1 MNAFDQFYSTALKFP
16 RWSLAIFAL
25 VLLSL
30 VTRGEFSNGDTP
42 RRLQVTHW
50 LWTDQPQVNAAEHVL
65 AQPTR
70 LGLSNPGWC
79 ELPGRNGEIF
89 AQFGLGQSLIMLPG
103 DVLSWLLVNRLLV
116 NLLPPST
123 YVGDVAGQY
132 TDLKATIV
140 NLATFPALCAL
151 SVILSFDLLLLLGFS
166 PRIAMAATILLA
178 TATTFLVYI
187 QNVQE
192 NGLMYLCY
200 VAALVFALRAS
211 KHNWK
216 TNLIIA
222 GAFSGFALLIKL
234 SDVVYLGP
242 VFLLALC
249 LRLEHADR
257 SDINLCRVVK
267 EAGFVSLYYGI
278 PVLSFF
284 ALDRYYQFY
293 RFGELLTTYMTHCVE
308 YYSRAGYPAGYP
320 FGYDFVSGFLGP
332 FITRNDSIFL
342 FDPFLAVALIYV
354 GLYWRGLTLRQGL
367 VFVGAIW
374 ALISLALI
382 FSSTYFW
389 TGGLDWGPRHHLV
402 PVELIC
408 LIGFAFVLRDFGSFR
423 PWIRAL
429 VILNL
434 VVASGSQIIALPMLA
449 SVEPRQ
455 IELGDPIGSVQ
466 LMRVR
471 NLYHLVAGDFER
483 IGLGYGSPAILGRV
497 VIKKIDQLLLFRL
510 ATAMPKVSYLIYAA
524 WLILLLSATTFG
536 VAILAKAPRVP

>member
-1 MNAFDQFYSTALKFP
+1 MNALDRFYSTVLKFP
-16 RWSLAIFAL
+16 RWSLAVFAI
-25 VLLSL
+25 VLLGL
-30 VTRGEFSNGDTP
+30 VTRGDFSNGDTP

-50 LWTDQPQVNAAEHVL
+50 LWTDQPQVVEADHVL
-65 AQPTR
+65 RPPTR
-70 LGLSNPGWC
+70 FYLSNPGWC

-89 AQFGLGQSLIMLPG
+89 AQFGLGQSLVMLPG
-103 DVLSWLLVNRLLV
+103 DVLSWWLVNRLLV
-116 NLLPPST
+116 NSLPPSRS
-123 YVGDVAGQY
+123 VGDVGGQY

-140 NLATFPALCAL
+140 NLSTFPALCAL
-151 SVILSFDLLLLLGFS
+151 SVILSFDLLLLLGFL
-166 PRIAMAATILLA
+166 PRIALAATILLA
-178 TATTFLVYI
+178 TATTFLVYM

-200 VAALVFALRAS
+200 VGALVFALRAS

-216 TNLIIA
+216 PNLIIA
-222 GAFSGFALLIKL
+222 GAFSGFGLLIKL
-234 SDVVYLGP
+234 SDAVYLGP

-249 LRLEHADR
+249 LRLDN
-257 SDINLCRVVK
+257 SDEPNITFRGVVR
-267 EAGFVSLYYGI
+267 ETAFVSLYYGI
-278 PVLSFF
+278 PVLAFV
-284 ALDRYYQFY
+284 AIDRYYQFY
-293 RFGELLTTYMTHCVE
+293 RFGELLTTYMTHCME
-308 YYSRAGYPAGYP
+308 DFSRAGYPPGYP

-342 FDPFLAVALIYV
+342 FDPFLAVALVYM
-354 GLYWRGLTLRQGL
+354 GLKWRQMTLRQRL
-367 VFVGAIW
+367 VLVGAIW

-382 FSSTYFW
+382 FASTYFW

-402 PVELIC
+402 PVEVIC
-408 LIGFAFVLRDFGSFR
+408 LIGFAFVLRDFSSFK

-455 IELGDPIGSVQ
+455 IEAGDPMGSVQ

-483 IGLGYGSPAILGRV
+483 IGLGYGSPAILRRAVG
-497 VIKKIDQLLLFRL
+497 KDADQLLFFRL
-510 ATAMPKVSYLIYAA
+510 AAAMPTISSLLYAA
-524 WLILLLSATTFG
+524 WLILLLSAMTAG
-536 VAILAKAPRVP
+536 VAIVARATRLP